1 MSITRVGL
9 VAKTGVEAA
18 ASVLADLA
26 GWLEARNV
34 RPVFETETAL
44 LAGLPPGRATVS
56 RDELPRECDLIVVLG
71 GDGSLIGMAGRIA
84 EAGVDVPIVGVNFG
98 NLGFLTE
105 ITLEELYQSL
115 ESVIDGTAIIEE
127 RMMLRARTLRDGE
140 PFAERL
146 ALNDVVITKGA
157 LSRIIDLAVAIGDQ
171 PVMRVRADGL
181 IIASPTGSTAY
192 NLAAGGPILHP
203 EVDAMLLTPIAPHML
218 TNRPIVLPRGVQSAH
233 PVGDER
239 RERRSVRHLRRPV
252 RPCAGGR
259 GHHPRQQRGSP
270 PPAHSRLE
278 PHLLRRPQAEVE
290 VERALRAG
298 TRDSGL
304 ALLPERL
311 HLELEHVGIVFGER

>member
-18 ASVLADLA
+18 AGVLADLA
-26 GWLEARNV
+26 GWLDARSV

-56 RDELPRECDLIVVLG
+56 RDDLPRECDLIVVLG

-105 ITLEELYQSL
+105 ITLEELYESL
-115 ESVIDGTAIIEE
+115 ESVIDGTAVIEQ
-127 RMMLRARTLRDGE
+127 RMMLRARTMRDGE
-140 PFAERL
+140 PYAERL

-171 PVMRVRADGL
+171 PVMRMRADGL

-203 EVDAMLLTPIAPHML
+203 EVDALLLTPIAPHML
-218 TNRPIVLPRGVQSAH
+218 TNRPIVLPGASEVRIQSAMNGANDEVFVTFDGQSGH
-233 PVGDER
+233 ALDDGDIILVSRAER
-239 RERRSVRHLRRPV
+239 PLRLIRASSRTYFDVLRQKLKWSER
-252 RPCAGGR
+252 
-259 GHHPRQQRGSP
+259 
-270 PPAHSRLE
+270 
-278 PHLLRRPQAEVE
+278 
-290 VERALRAG
+290 
-298 TRDSGL
+298 
-304 ALLPERL
+304 
-311 HLELEHVGIVFGER
+311 